1 MQSGAVRARA
11 HIELIGAEVHR
22 RVEESE
28 RRVGDGAL
36 VCGGCG
42 EVRGAVEDGVVRRD
56 AAQGDRDVGPRDEW
70 FALAHVQDASDRLGL
85 GEGEEHK
92 VTTSILEAIRS
103 GCEDLMRGA
112 IECTQRRSKAIRSE
126 SEGLMKVHSA
136 LIVAHQRQSVA
147 ISSISPSEH

>member
-1 MQSGAVRARA
+1 
-11 HIELIGAEVHR
+11 
-22 RVEESE
+22 
-28 RRVGDGAL
+28 
-36 VCGGCG
+36 
-42 EVRGAVEDGVVRRD
+42 VRRD

-112 IECTQRRSKAIRSE
+112 IECTQRRSKAMRSE
-126 SEGLMKVHSA
+126 REGLMKVHSA